1 LGRRVVLVDP
11 AARALTLADGF
22 RMNYDALL
30 LAPGGVARRLEA
42 PGADLDKV
50 FTLRSPEDAG
60 RIMTAAEKATRAL
73 VVGASF
79 IGLETAASL
88 TKRGKAVTVV
98 APGTVPFQRILGP
111 EIGRMLM
118 QVHQEQGV
126 SFRLGARVSRLEGS
140 GRVESAVLESGERLP
155 GDLVVVGLG
164 VRPAT
169 EFLQGLK
176 LNQDGSVSVDQH
188 LKVTEGLY
196 AAGDIARFP
205 DWRTGEA
212 IRIEHWRLAE
222 QHGRVAAHNMA
233 GKETAYVG
241 VPFFWTD
248 HFDVFLQYVG
258 YVSGWEEI
266 VYQGDPGD
274 RNFMAFYLKA
284 NQVLAV
290 AACGHEQE
298 MAAVA
303 ELMRLKRLPG
313 PEELRRGPVDFLKR
327 L

>member
-1 LGRRVVLVDP
+1 
-11 AARALTLADGF
+11 
-22 RMNYDALL
+22 M
-30 LAPGGVARRLEA
+30 
-42 PGADLDKV
+42 
-50 FTLRSPEDAG
+50 
-60 RIMTAAEKATRAL
+60 
-73 VVGASF
+73 
-79 IGLETAASL
+79 ETAASL

-118 QVHQEQGV
+118 QVHAEQGV
-126 SFRLGARVSRLEGS
+126 SFRLGAKVARLEGN
-140 GRVESAVLESGERLP
+140 GRVQAAVLESGERLP
-155 GDLVVVGLG
+155 ADLVVVGIG
-164 VRPAT
+164 VNPAT
-169 EFLQGLK
+169 GFLQGVK
-176 LNQDGSVSVDQH
+176 LNPDGSVSVDQH

-233 GKETAYVG
+233 GKPTAYVG

-248 HFDVFLQYVG
+248 QFDVFLQYVG
-258 YVSGWEEI
+258 YVSSWEEI
-266 VYQGDPGD
+266 IYQGDPAD
-274 RNFMAFYLKA
+274 RNFMAFYL
-284 NQVLAV
+284 QDHRVLAV

-303 ELMRLKRLPG
+303 ELMRLKRLPA
-313 PEELRRGPVDFLKR
+313 PAELRQGPVDFLKR
-327 L
+327 LKA